1 MHIHHDHNHG
11 HSLGHHHHHGHS
23 HSNQKN
29 ILLAF
34 VLNASFAVIEFV
46 GGYFTNSV
54 AIYSDALHDLGDSL
68 ALLFAYFAE
77 KLSLKKADSSYT
89 FGYRR
94 FSVLAALINGLIL
107 LIGSV
112 LILGEAIERIQA
124 PEPVHAP
131 GVFGLAVLG
140 IVVNGFAA
148 YRMSKNTGMN
158 SQMIKLHLL
167 EDILGWC
174 AVLVVSVVLLFRPWY
189 FLDSVLSILIAFM
202 IISGVM
208 RNLRNVTKIFL
219 QAFPDTLNRE
229 ELIRD
234 LLKMAHV
241 IDVHL
246 LQGWSVDE
254 ASFNLT
260 LHVKVDADLRMRDVD
275 DLRLE
280 IQAYLKKKNV
290 VYSTIQF
297 EGASCQ

>member
-1 MHIHHDHNHG
+1 MHNHHHHG
-11 HSLGHHHHHGHS
+11 HAHGHHHHGHS

-34 VLNASFAVIEFV
+34 ALNASFALIEFV
-46 GGYFTNSV
+46 GGYLTNSV

-77 KLSLKKADSSYT
+77 KLSLKEADQKYT

-107 LIGSV
+107 LVGSV
-112 LILGEAIERIQA
+112 FIISEAIERFQN
-124 PEPVHAP
+124 PEPIHAP
-131 GVFGLAVLG
+131 GVLGLAILG
-140 IVVNGFAA
+140 IVVNGVAA
-148 YRMSKNTGMN
+148 YRMSKNSGMN

-174 AVLVVSVVLLFRPWY
+174 AVLVVSVVLLFKPWY
-189 FLDSVLSILIAFM
+189 FLDSVLSVLIAFM
-202 IISGVM
+202 IISGVI

-229 ELIRD
+229 EMIKD
-234 LLKMAHV
+234 LVKINHV
-241 IDVHL
+241 VDVHF

-254 ASFNLT
+254 SSFNLT
-260 LHVKVDADLRMRDVD
+260 LHVKVDSELRMKEVD
-275 DLRLE
+275 NLRVE
-280 IQAYLKKKNV
+280 IQKYLKKKHV
-290 VYSTIQF
+290 LYSTIQF
-297 EGASCQ
+297 EGTDCC

>member
-1 MHIHHDHNHG
+1 MHNHHHHG
-11 HSLGHHHHHGHS
+11 HAHGHHHHGHS

-34 VLNASFAVIEFV
+34 GLNASFAVIEFV
-46 GGYFTNSV
+46 GGYLTNSV

-77 KLSLKKADSSYT
+77 KLSLKKADNQYT

-107 LIGSV
+107 LVGSV
-112 LILGEAIERIQA
+112 FIISEAIQRFQN
-124 PEPVHAP
+124 PEPIHAP
-131 GVFGLAVLG
+131 GVLGLAFLG
-140 IVVNGFAA
+140 IAVNGFAA
-148 YRMSKNTGMN
+148 YRMSKNSGMN

-174 AVLVVSVVLLFRPWY
+174 AVLVVSIVLLFKPWY
-189 FLDSVLSILIAFM
+189 FLDSVLSVLMAFM
-202 IISGVM
+202 IISAVI

-229 ELIRD
+229 DLIKD
-234 LLKMAHV
+234 LMKIKHV
-241 IDVHL
+241 VDVHF

-254 ASFNLT
+254 SSFNLT
-260 LHVKVDADLRMRDVD
+260 LHVKVDSELRMKEVD
-275 DLRLE
+275 SLRVE
-280 IQAYLKKKNV
+280 IQAYLKNKHV

-297 EGASCQ
+297 EGTDCC

>member
-1 MHIHHDHNHG
+1 MHNHHHHG
-11 HSLGHHHHHGHS
+11 HAHGHHHHGHS

-34 VLNASFAVIEFV
+34 GLNASFAVIEFV
-46 GGYFTNSV
+46 GGYLTNSV

-77 KLSLKKADSSYT
+77 KLSLKKADNQYT

-107 LIGSV
+107 LVGSV
-112 LILGEAIERIQA
+112 FIISEAIQRFQN
-124 PEPVHAP
+124 PEPIHAP
-131 GVFGLAVLG
+131 GVLGLAFLG
-140 IVVNGFAA
+140 IAVNGFAA
-148 YRMSKNTGMN
+148 YRMSKNSGMN

-174 AVLVVSVVLLFRPWY
+174 AVLVVSIVLLFKPWY
-189 FLDSVLSILIAFM
+189 FLDSVLSVLIAFM
-202 IISGVM
+202 IISGVI

-229 ELIRD
+229 DLIKD
-234 LLKMAHV
+234 LMKIKHV
-241 IDVHL
+241 VDVHF

-254 ASFNLT
+254 SSFNLT
-260 LHVKVDADLRMRDVD
+260 LHVKVDSELRMKEVD
-275 DLRLE
+275 SLRVE
-280 IQAYLKKKNV
+280 IQAYLKNKHV

-297 EGASCQ
+297 EGTDCC

>member
-1 MHIHHDHNHG
+1 MHNHHHHG
-11 HSLGHHHHHGHS
+11 HAHGHHHHHGHS

-34 VLNASFAVIEFV
+34 GLNASFAVIEFV
-46 GGYFTNSV
+46 GGYLTNSV

-77 KLSLKKADSSYT
+77 KLSLKKADNQYT

-107 LIGSV
+107 LVGSV
-112 LILGEAIERIQA
+112 FIISEAIQRFQN
-124 PEPVHAP
+124 PEPIHAP
-131 GVFGLAVLG
+131 GVLGLAFLG
-140 IVVNGFAA
+140 IAVNGFAA
-148 YRMSKNTGMN
+148 YRMSKNSGMN

-174 AVLVVSVVLLFRPWY
+174 AVLVVSIVLLFKPWY
-189 FLDSVLSILIAFM
+189 FLDSVLSVLIAFM
-202 IISGVM
+202 IISGVI

-229 ELIRD
+229 DLIKD
-234 LLKMAHV
+234 LMKIKHV
-241 IDVHL
+241 VDVHF

-254 ASFNLT
+254 SSFNLT
-260 LHVKVDADLRMRDVD
+260 LHVKVDSELRMKEVD
-275 DLRLE
+275 SLRVE
-280 IQAYLKKKNV
+280 IQAYLKNKHV

-297 EGASCQ
+297 EGTDCC